1 MDDTCGDRA
10 TEEGQGCPVGA
21 REVTNEA
28 CQVDMAANLGIQEDQ
43 EEI

>member
-28 CQVDMAANLGIQEDQ
+28 CQVDKAADPDIQEDE